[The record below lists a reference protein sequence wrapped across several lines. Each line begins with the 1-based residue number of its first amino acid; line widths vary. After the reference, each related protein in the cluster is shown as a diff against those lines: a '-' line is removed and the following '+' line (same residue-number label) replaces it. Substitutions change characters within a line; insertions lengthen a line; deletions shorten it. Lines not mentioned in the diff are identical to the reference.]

1 MRLRRK
7 KKTTHLDNK
16 KLAETHLDTKKKK
29 ELKVAGCHVLLE
41 TMYGIKVAGL
51 INSARTRLYD

>member
-16 KLAETHLDTKKKK
+16 KLAETHLDTKKK

>member
-16 KLAETHLDTKKKK
+16 KLAETHLDTKKK
-29 ELKVAGCHVLLE
+29 ELKVAGCHVLE
-41 TMYGIKVAGL
+41 TMFGIKVAGL
-51 INSARTRLYD
+51 ISSP